1 VLKRIAI
8 KARRVLFGKRKK
20 NYSRKNKMNYTNTQ
34 IEAMYLDWFNNFLSC
49 DAWRQHYNLG
59 MAEGENILD
68 IGRQLN
74 QIRKHD

>member
-1 VLKRIAI
+1 MRNDTTKKRI
-8 KARRVLFGKRKK
+8 
-20 NYSRKNKMNYTNTQ
+20 MNYTNTQ

-49 DAWRQHYNLG
+49 DAWRQHYDLG

-74 QIRKHD
+74 EIRKHD

>member
-1 VLKRIAI
+1 MRNNTTKKRI
-8 KARRVLFGKRKK
+8 
-20 NYSRKNKMNYTNTQ
+20 MNYTNAQ

-49 DAWRQHYNLG
+49 DAWRSHYHLS